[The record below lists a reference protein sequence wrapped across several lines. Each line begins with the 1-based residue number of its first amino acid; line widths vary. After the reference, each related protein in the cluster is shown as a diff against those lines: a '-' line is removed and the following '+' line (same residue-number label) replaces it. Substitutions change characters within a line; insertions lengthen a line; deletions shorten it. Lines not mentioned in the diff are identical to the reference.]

1 MAVFTL
7 EALNAGKGDALFL
20 HWGPS
25 RDEAVTAMIDGG
37 VSGIYRAH
45 IGPRLDMLGD
55 TVDLAFVMV
64 SHVDDDHIAGVID
77 LAQAM
82 ATTSPPPATIQ
93 HLWHNSFH
101 SLLSRE
107 HLDALPASLAD
118 KLHKVATKLDGKAP
132 EGTVVAQ
139 SFGQGRTLAV
149 KAEQLFNDGTLA
161 TEVNAVF
168 GGLVVAGAERNVGG
182 MRLRV
187 LAPDKDM
194 LQDLADAWPDE
205 DKDADARA
213 QMVSDRRVENLSS
226 IAALVEFDKKSMLL
240 TGDIRR
246 DHLIEGVNTL
256 LGSTTKKLRV
266 NLLKLPH
273 HGSAASIDEELFQ
286 RVVADHY
293 VVSGNGE
300 HGNPH
305 PSVIQMLYDAT
316 EGRQVRL
323 TATNWPLS
331 GAKKPADVAKAKK
344 AEALLRDPPAHV
356 EVRVRSDDKHGIAVH
371 LGRHRAHPL

>member
-7 EALNAGKGDALFL
+7 EALQAGKGDALFL

-25 RDEAVTAMIDGG
+25 RAESLTAMIDGG

-45 IGPRLDMLGD
+45 IGPRLGMLGE
-55 TVDLAFVMV
+55 TVDLAFLMV

-101 SLLSRE
+101 SLLSRQ

-118 KLHKVATKLDGKAP
+118 KLHKVAGKLDGRAP

-149 KAEQLFNDGTLA
+149 KAGQLFNDGTLA
-161 TEVNAVF
+161 TEVNEVF
-168 GGLVVAGAERNVGG
+168 GGLVVAGGDLNVGG

-187 LAPDKDM
+187 IAPDKDM
-194 LQDLADAWPDE
+194 LQELADAWPDK

-213 QMVSDRRVENLSS
+213 QMVNDPRVENLSS

-246 DHLIEGVNTL
+246 DHLIEGISRL
-256 LGSTTKKLRV
+256 LGSTKKKLRV

-273 HGSAASIDEELFQ
+273 HGSSASIDEELFE

-305 PSVIQMLYDAT
+305 HSVIQMLYDAT
-316 EGRQVRL
+316 EGRKVRL
-323 TATNWPLS
+323 SVTNWPLS
-331 GAKKPADVAKAKK
+331 GARKALDVTKAKK
-344 AEALLRDPPAHV
+344 AEALLKDPPPHV
-356 EVRVRSDDKHGIAVH
+356 EVRVRAEDKHGIAVH
-371 LGRHRAHPL
+371 LGRHKAHPL

>member
-1 MAVFTL
+1 MAVFSL
-7 EALNAGKGDALFL
+7 EALDAGKGDALVL

-25 RDEAVTAMIDGG
+25 RAEANVAVIDGG
-37 VSGIYRAH
+37 VSGIYRTRL
-45 IGPRLDMLGD
+45 GPRLAMLAE
-55 TVDLAFVMV
+55 TVDLAFVLV
-64 SHVDDDHIAGVID
+64 SHVDDDHIHGVID

-82 ATTSPPPATIQ
+82 AKDSPPPATIQ

-101 SLLSRE
+101 SLLSRQNLE
-107 HLDALPASLAD
+107 ALPASLAD
-118 KLHKVATKLDGKAP
+118 KLHKVARKLDGKAP
-132 EGTVVAQ
+132 GDTVVAQ

-149 KAEQLFNDGTLA
+149 KAGQLVNDGLLA
-161 TEVNAVF
+161 TEVNDAF
-168 GGLVVAGAERNVGG
+168 GGLVVAGGDLDVGG

-194 LQDLADAWPDE
+194 LQQLADAWPDK

-213 QMVSDRRVENLSS
+213 QMVDDPRVENLSS
-226 IAALVEFDKKSMLL
+226 IAVLVEFAKKSMLL

-246 DHLIEGVNTL
+246 DHLIAGVDRL
-256 LGSTTKKLRV
+256 AGAGKKLRV
-266 NLLKLPH
+266 SLLKLPH
-273 HGSAASIDEELFQ
+273 HGSSHSIDAELFE

-316 EGRQVRL
+316 AGRKVKL
-323 TATNWPLS
+323 HVTNWPKD
-331 GAKKPADVAKAKK
+331 GAEKPLDKKKAKE
-344 AEALLRDPPAHV
+344 AQALLENPPPHV
-356 EVRVRSDDKHGIAVH
+356 DVKVRPKDKHGIAVH
-371 LGRHRAHPL
+371 LGSHKASPL

>member
-7 EALNAGKGDALFL
+7 EALDAGKGDALIL

-25 RDEAVTAMIDGG
+25 RAESNIAVIDGG
-37 VSGIYRAH
+37 VSGKYRTRMA
-45 IGPRLDMLGD
+45 PRLAMVAE

-64 SHVDDDHIAGVID
+64 SHVDDDHINGIID

-82 ATTSPPPATIQ
+82 ATKIPSPATIQ

-101 SLLSRE
+101 SLLSRQ

-118 KLHKVATKLDGKAP
+118 KLHKVAGKLDGQAP

-139 SFGQGRTLAV
+139 SFGQGRTLAI
-149 KAEQLFNDGTLA
+149 KAGQLFNEGKLA
-161 TEVNAVF
+161 TEVNDVF
-168 GGLVVAGAERNVGG
+168 GGLVVAGGDLNVGG

-187 LAPDKDM
+187 IAPDKDM
-194 LQDLADAWPDE
+194 LQELADAWPDK

-213 QMVSDRRVENLSS
+213 QMVDDPRVENLSS
-226 IAALVEFDKKSMLL
+226 IAALVEFDKKSILL

-246 DHLIEGVNTL
+246 DHLVEGINRL
-256 LGSTTKKLRV
+256 LGSKTKKLRV

-273 HGSAASIDEELFQ
+273 HGSSHSIDEELFD
-286 RVVADHY
+286 RVVADQY

-316 EGRQVRL
+316 KGRKVRL
-323 TATNWPLS
+323 SVTNWPLS
-331 GAKKPADVAKAKK
+331 GAKKADDVAKAKK
-344 AEALLRDPPAHV
+344 AEALLKAPPPHV
-356 EVRVRSDDKHGIAVH
+356 EVRVRADDKHGIAVH
-371 LGRHRAHPL
+371 LGRHKAHPL